1 MCHGEPRG
9 EGREAHSCYRGH
21 LPGRCTGLECQW
33 GRPEGRRGSAWRALC
48 RAGEHARCCPA
59 GGICAR
65 LSGAHGVSGPRTAPL
80 GPPTGLS
87 SAAPWRS
94 ASGGEAPRTALAP
107 PRTAIAVATEVTA
120 VAPGGLPPGPEGQF
134 CAPGATRGGP
144 RAPAPHATC
153 SLCAGAPGGDEG
165 GLTWPSDGLLGGVAA
180 ARGAATLTP
189 PARHRAVIRA
199 SVWSAEPGLRAR
211 GQLQRPCKHG
221 AHGGPEA
228 AVACPGWQKYLQNG
242 CS

>member
-1 MCHGEPRG
+1 MPGTAARHHTARRRGLYLRRAHMHRARGCLPSAGLIEGCEGRAWRALCHGEPRG

-165 GLTWPSDGLLGGVAA
+165 ASLGPQMAFLAAWPPRAA
-180 ARGAATLTP
+180 Q
-189 PARHRAVIRA
+189 RHSHRPHGTA
-199 SVWSAEPGLRAR
+199 S
-211 GQLQRPCKHG
+211 
-221 AHGGPEA
+221 
-228 AVACPGWQKYLQNG
+228 
-242 CS
+242 